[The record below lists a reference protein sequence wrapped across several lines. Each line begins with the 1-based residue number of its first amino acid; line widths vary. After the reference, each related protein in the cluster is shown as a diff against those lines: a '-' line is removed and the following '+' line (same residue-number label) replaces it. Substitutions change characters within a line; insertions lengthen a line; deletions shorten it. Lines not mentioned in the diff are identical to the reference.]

1 MFQDVVKALVKKAAD
16 VNAQNVDGHTA
27 LMFA

>member
-1 MFQDVVKALVKKAAD
+1 MFQDVVKGMVKKAAD
-16 VNAQNVDGHTA
+16 VNVQNVDGHTT